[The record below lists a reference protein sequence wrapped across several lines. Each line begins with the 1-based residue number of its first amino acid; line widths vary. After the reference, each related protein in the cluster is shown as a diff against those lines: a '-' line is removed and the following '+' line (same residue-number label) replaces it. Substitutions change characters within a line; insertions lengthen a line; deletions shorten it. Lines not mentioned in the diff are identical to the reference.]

1 MPVSEVLAQLRS
13 GVPKEKLLEEVK
25 TRHLA
30 TKIVDQNE
38 LELAANGAGHV
49 LLAAMKDPQNLLTPA
64 QETAYMQLVAERQS
78 HSSTPKKHP

>member
-1 MPVSEVLAQLRS
+1 MACRKKV
-13 GVPKEKLLEEVK
+13 LEEVK

-30 TKIVDQNE
+30 SKIVAQNE

-64 QETAYMQLVAERQS
+64 QETAYIKLVAERQS